1 MPNEIDVLFWDLQYE
16 RTAGY
21 PRDADFFLTED
32 TYWDLEFFGD
42 KWDSY
47 CNPEVI
53 LKNQKY
59 TTNDGEP
66 LTLN

>member
-32 TYWDLEFFGD
+32 AYWDLEFFGD
-42 KWDSY
+42 NGKVIS
-47 CNPEVI
+47 I
-53 LKNQKY
+53 LKSY
-59 TTNDGEP
+59 
-66 LTLN
+66 